1 LKSFEAGN
9 KKFRLGLSIYG
20 LSPFAKISLFIDILN
35 KLVEEVEQ
43 E

>member
-1 LKSFEAGN
+1 MKSFEAGN
-9 KKFRLGLSIYG
+9 RKFRPGLLIDG